1 MFTKKPSENM
11 EDVEGKLVKIEG
23 RVSGSQPM
31 SVSWFK
37 DDSEIQTSD
46 KYDVSFKSNV
56 AVLCIKGSLVAD
68 SGMYSC
74 RATNEAGQASC
85 NVTVGISGKFQLT
98 RSKPEGVHRV
108 KVSGSKCVFYD
119 LF

>member
-1 MFTKKPSENM
+1 M

-31 SVSWFK
+31 LISWFK
-37 DDSEIQTSD
+37 DNSEIQTSD

-56 AVLCIKGSLVAD
+56 AVLCIKGSQVED
-68 SGMYSC
+68 SGSYSC

-85 NVTVGISGKFQLT
+85 EVTVGISGMFLLIRDKQWQ
-98 RSKPEGVHRV
+98 V
-108 KVSGSKCVFYD
+108 
-119 LF
+119 